1 MGVAGENS
9 SMTWPRQCAILVGG
23 IGSRLGALTA
33 GTPKPLLD
41 CGGRPF
47 LVWVMRELV
56 RFGIEEFVLL
66 AGYKSEQI
74 ETFCAAMRTG
84 LPRPVRI
91 KVSVEPTPAGTG
103 GAMFHARSLL
113 EDSFLLVN
121 GDSWFDVNLG
131 RFIADTA
138 AKADAVGHVLLRRV
152 EDASRYGVVELDE
165 GRIREFRER
174 PAGATAGLSNAGIY
188 LFTRDLFDHLSTDCS
203 LERDVLPRLAAQAL
217 VRGQIMDGYFIDIGV
232 PADYARAGRELPRQ
246 LLRPAVLFAC
256 AGDASQPSKDGTA
269 RGSRRWSPDFRDAI
283 RWANDRGLHAFL
295 VVREHVLASMSV
307 SECGAVGSSALFPD
321 ELRAVGGVIDGWC
334 VRAEQAR
341 SSNDASGAPSD
352 LRLRTVATVLDDWE
366 VDRADSLIIT
376 DRAVDLELG
385 KQVGIP
391 AHFHDGRKPLDMFLA
406 DIATRNFG
414 RCAGR

>member
-1 MGVAGENS
+1 MN
-9 SMTWPRQCAILVGG
+9 WPRQCAILVGG

-47 LVWVMRELV
+47 LAWVMRELV

-74 ETFCAAMRTG
+74 ETFCAAMRAA

-91 KVSVEPTPAGTG
+91 QVSVEPTPAGTG
-103 GAMFHARSLL
+103 GAVFHARSLL
-113 EDSFLLVN
+113 DESFLLVN

-138 AKADAVGHVLLRRV
+138 ASQDAVGHVLLRRV
-152 EDASRYGVVELDE
+152 EDASRYGVVELAQ

-188 LFTRDLFDHLSTDCS
+188 LFTRDLFDHLSPDCS

-217 VRGQIMDGYFIDIGV
+217 IRGQIMDGYFIDIGV

-256 AGDASQPSKDGTA
+256 TSEASLFSKDGA
-269 RGSRRWSPDFRDAI
+269 VHGLRRWSPGFHEAVQ
-283 RWANDRGLHAFL
+283 WANDRGLHAFM
-295 VVREHVLASMSV
+295 VVREHVSASMSV
-307 SECGAVGSSALFPD
+307 SECGTVGSSALLLD
-321 ELRAVGGVIDGWC
+321 ELRAVGGVVDGWC
-334 VRAEQAR
+334 VWVEPAR
-341 SSNDASGAPSD
+341 SSNDASGGPSD
-352 LRLRTVATVLDDWE
+352 LRLRAVATVLDDWE

-376 DRAVDLELG
+376 DRAADLELG
-385 KQVGIP
+385 KLVGIP

-414 RCAGR
+414 RCASR